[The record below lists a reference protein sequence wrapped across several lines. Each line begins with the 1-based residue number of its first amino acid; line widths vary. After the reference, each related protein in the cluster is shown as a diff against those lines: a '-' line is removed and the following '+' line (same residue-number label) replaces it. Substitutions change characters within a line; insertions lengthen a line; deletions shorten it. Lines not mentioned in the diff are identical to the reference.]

1 MARKAKRGG
10 VPTTRPRAS
19 DASRLVKG
27 LRRLRRNLGD
37 PANLLQLVIALLVA
51 LPVLAGALLSSQASD
66 DWQRALRDDIK
77 RSAAALE
84 DIRFVYTD
92 EARPAFRI
100 AMAEVRAEELEL
112 EAGSAAARFEAGTE
126 AQTAAQLRFAERGKG
141 TLVDGDRYQAPD
153 HSFDLPRRLA
163 DMRARHPGLVRLDPD
178 AGQRA
183 GDETSRRAFLL
194 SCLVFPLVAG
204 YLLLQVRMVRR
215 RTGRRRSQ
223 DAGLIPEPIR
233 QDARRVS
240 VSVALLAW
248 MTLTLI
254 APLQLLANNGEQR
267 EHAMAARYANRLSAT
282 IEASGIVASFGAD
295 ARRMARDLGVRSAT
309 RQYVLIDATAAESAQ
324 HSPVAA
330 ADERTAARSERLV
343 RTMGR
348 IPGSADGVDPA
359 TRALLAGDKQ
369 DLDRLSRDQARHAD
383 LADSAG
389 TRNTRLTVAILFA
402 AFALSLASFAGSVQV
417 KRRERLWRVWSRW
430 MLAISVVITVAAY
443 LA

>member
-1 MARKAKRGG
+1 MARKAKRGD
-10 VPTTRPRAS
+10 PRTPRPRTGDTS
-19 DASRLVKG
+19 PFGKS
-27 LRRLRRNLGD
+27 LRRVRRSLGD
-37 PANLLQLVIALLVA
+37 PANLLQLVIALLTA

-66 DWQRALRDDIK
+66 DWQQALRDDIK

-100 AMAEVRAEELEL
+100 AMGEVRAEELRL
-112 EAGSAAARFEAGTE
+112 EGAGAAARFEAGAE

-141 TLVDGDRYQAPD
+141 TLVDGNRYQAPD

-163 DMRARHPGLVRLDPD
+163 DIRARHPGLVRLDPD
-178 AGQRA
+178 AAQRA
-183 GDETSRRAFLL
+183 GDETGGRAFLL

-204 YLLLQVRMVRR
+204 YLLLQVRIVRR
-215 RTGRRRSQ
+215 RTQRRRAR
-223 DAGLIPEPIR
+223 DAALIPEPIR

-248 MTLTLI
+248 LTVVLV
-254 APLQLLANNGEQR
+254 APFQLLANNTEQR
-267 EHAMAARYANRLSAT
+267 EHALSARHANRLSAT

-295 ARRMARDLGVRSAT
+295 ARRVARELGVRSAA
-309 RQYVLIDATAAESAQ
+309 RRYVLIDATATESAQ
-324 HSPVAA
+324 HSPVAE
-330 ADERTAARSERLV
+330 ADERTAARSERLL
-343 RTMGR
+343 RAMGR

-369 DLDRLSRDQARHAD
+369 DLDRLSRAQARHAD
-383 LADSAG
+383 LADGAG
-389 TRNTRLTVAILFA
+389 TRATRLTVALLFA

-417 KRRERLWRVWSRW
+417 KKRERLWRGWSRA
-430 MLAISVVITVAAY
+430 MLAMAVLITVVAS